1 MMTKIKEA
9 EQKIKSLEEQLLL
22 VSEKYRRLR
31 EVICPREGLSIL
43 FEHRMGEVTYRCR
56 KTFSC
61 HEVKACSDVDKMIV
75 RSADYLWQEAK
86 IGIRQAVEQ
95 DK

>member
-1 MMTKIKEA
+1 MTKIKEY
-9 EQKIKSLEEQLLL
+9 EQKIKSLEDQLLL
-22 VSEKYRRLR
+22 VSEKYKSLR

-56 KTFSC
+56 KTFLP
-61 HEVKACSDVDKMIV
+61 HEVKAYSDVDKMIV
-75 RSADYLWQEAK
+75 RSAEYLWQEAK

-95 DK
+95 HN

>member
-31 EVICPREGLSIL
+31 EVICPIEGLSITL
-43 FEHRMGEVTYRCR
+43 EYKKGETTIANRHC
-56 KTFSC
+56 FSLN
-61 HEVKACSDVDKMIV
+61 DVENGFNFSNQIV
-75 RSADYLWQEAK
+75 WQSSWLWSAIEKQIKRLAID
-86 IGIRQAVEQ
+86 
-95 DK
+95 

>member
-1 MMTKIKEA
+1 MTKIKEA

-43 FEHRMGEVTYRCR
+43 FEHRTGEVTYICR
-56 KTFSC
+56 KTFSR
-61 HEVKACSDVDKMIV
+61 HEVGAWSDVDQMIL
-75 RSADYLWQEAK
+75 RSAEYLWQEAK
-86 IGIRQAVEQ
+86 RGIKQAVEQ